1 MRFGKNYRKI
11 INKRT
16 ILSGVKMRERIVKEY
31 DIEDYM
37 AVKNGLSRRELCTIL
52 IHIKHHYL
60 PDYHF
65 SGTEEDY
72 ENYRL
77 RMAMC
82 KAINYISGRNTV
94 VFPDE

>member
-1 MRFGKNYRKI
+1 MI
-11 INKRT
+11 
-16 ILSGVKMRERIVKEY
+16 ERIVKEY
-31 DIEDYM
+31 EMKDYM
-37 AVKNGLSRRELCTIL
+37 SVKNGLSRKELCTLL

-77 RMAMC
+77 QMAMY
-82 KAINYISGRNTV
+82 KAIDYISGRNPV
-94 VFPDE
+94 VFPEE